1 VAFGSF
7 SVPSL
12 LIFDRGGPVPVLID
26 VCAAKG
32 GAGATVVVAGLAAM
46 LAARGDDVLVVDL
59 DGDLPA
65 VLGLAEPTVGLGDW
79 LAAGPD
85 VSVGSLG
92 RVEVATGT
100 DRLAVLP
107 LGSTREWSAERNAA
121 LVSLLAVEHRTVV
134 VDGGVVG
141 TEHGPL
147 GDLRGAVREAS
158 GSTVLVTRACYLALR
173 RALRHD
179 ARPDGVVLVREQGR
193 ALDAGDVARVLNAP
207 VVAKLDLDPAIHRL
221 VDAGLFA
228 TRPPR
233 ALTRALRRVA

>member
-1 VAFGSF
+1 
-7 SVPSL
+7 
-12 LIFDRGGPVPVLID
+12 VLIN

-46 LAARGDDVLVVDL
+46 LAARGEDVLVVDL

-65 VLGLAEPTVGLGDW
+65 VLGLSEPSVGLADW

-92 RVEVATGT
+92 RIEVATGG
-100 DRLAVLP
+100 DRVAVLP
-107 LGSTREWSAERNAA
+107 LGAGRDWSPERTAA

-141 TEHGPL
+141 TESGAL
-147 GDLRGAVREAS
+147 GDLRRAVRDAS

-193 ALDAGDVARVLNAP
+193 ALDAGDVARVLHAP
-207 VVAKLDLDPAIHRL
+207 VVAKLDLDPAVSRL
-221 VDAGLFA
+221 VDAGLLGSK
-228 TRPPR
+228 PPR
-233 ALTRALRRVA
+233 VLTRALRRVA

>member
-1 VAFGSF
+1 
-7 SVPSL
+7 
-12 LIFDRGGPVPVLID
+12 VLID

-65 VLGLAEPTVGLGDW
+65 VLGMAEPAVGLAEW

-85 VSVGSLG
+85 VSVGALG
-92 RVEVATGT
+92 RVELATGS
-100 DRLAVLP
+100 DRVAVLP
-107 LGSTREWSAERNAA
+107 LGGTREWPPERTAA
-121 LVSLLAVEHRTVV
+121 LVSLLEVEHRTVV

-141 TEHGPL
+141 AEVGPL
-147 GDLRGAVREAS
+147 GDLRAAVRGAAS
-158 GSTVLVTRACYLALR
+158 STVLVTRACYLALR

-193 ALDAGDVARVLNAP
+193 ALDAGDVARVLHAP
-207 VVAKLDLDPAIHRL
+207 VVAKLDVDPAIARL
-221 VDAGLFA
+221 VDAGLLA
-228 TRPPR
+228 AKPPWG
-233 ALTRALRRVA
+233 LTRALRRVA